1 MKKIKI
7 VTIITTLF
15 LVLSLV
21 LSAGC
26 SVVIGPETQ
35 PITPPATS
43 SPPTQNTPPIASGWE
58 PPASGSQSPVLPSIA
73 DVVAEV
79 KPSVVA
85 ITTEVVTRDF
95 FNRPYTQEG
104 AGSGWI
110 IDAKGVIA
118 TNNHVVQGANS
129 ISVILDDGRTFPA
142 DMKTVATDPSTDLA
156 VFRIDADNLTAA
168 TVGDSSKLRI
178 GDWVV
183 AIGNSLGQGIRAT
196 EGIVSRTHVTVP
208 ESQEIL
214 SDFIETSAAIN
225 PGNSGGP
232 LVNMAGEVIGI
243 TSVKLVDVQIEG
255 VGYAISSSEALPMIQ
270 QLITKGYVVRPFL
283 GVQGLLTVDQT
294 VATYFN
300 LNINK
305 GVLIRGIISGGPA
318 DKAGLKAGDVI
329 TKYAGQDITNLTE
342 AIRAINSS
350 QVGQQ
355 VEIVYWRGNNQHTT
369 QVTLAESPPPS

>member
-7 VTIITTLF
+7 VTIITTFL

-35 PITPPATS
+35 PTTPPATS
-43 SPPTQNTPPIASGWE
+43 SPPTQDTTPIASGWE
-58 PPASGSQSPVLPSIA
+58 TPASGSQSPLLPSIA
-73 DVVAEV
+73 DVVARV

-110 IDAKGVIA
+110 IDAKGVIV

-142 DMKTVATDPSTDLA
+142 DMSTIATDPSTDLA

-283 GVQGLLTVDQT
+283 GVQGLLTVDPT
-294 VATYFN
+294 VVAYFN
-300 LNINK
+300 LNVDK
-305 GVLIRGIISGGPA
+305 GVLIRGIVSGGPA
-318 DKAGLKAGDVI
+318 DKAGLKSGDVI
-329 TKYAGQDITNLTE
+329 TKFAGRDITNLTE
-342 AIRAINSS
+342 VIRAINSS
-350 QVGQQ
+350 QVGKQL
-355 VEIVYWRGNNQHTT
+355 EIVYWRGQSYHTT
-369 QVTLAESPPPS
+369 QVTLSESPPPS